1 MESNVYLIDKDK
13 ELLLILKWQ
22 VVCRFDVVNIKRKE
36 CKKIYGE
43 F

>member
-22 VVCRFDVVNIKRKE
+22 VVC
-36 CKKIYGE
+36 KKDDARVCLKNYINY
-43 F
+43 